1 MKLKTLLVI
10 KAIVSLVFGIP
21 VLIVPD
27 KWMSLF
33 GLALGAEGMFVARQY
48 GGALLGIAA
57 LCWFARNSEG
67 ARALKAIIIFGFL
80 YDFVN
85 LFVSLHANLSGL
97 MNPLGWAIV
106 VAYLFFTIAFG
117 YILVRK
123 PVDI

>member
-10 KAIVSLVFGIP
+10 KTLVSLAFGLPI
-21 VLIVPD
+21 LIVPGRLL
-27 KWMSLF
+27 SLF
-33 GLALGAEGMFVARQY
+33 GLTLNADGMFMAREY

-67 ARALKAIIIFGFL
+67 ARALKAIILFGFY
-80 YDFVN
+80 YDLIN

-97 MNPLGWAIV
+97 MNPLGWGIVAI
-106 VAYLFFTIAFG
+106 YLFFTIGFG
-117 YILVRK
+117 YFLVRK

>member
-10 KAIVSLVFGIP
+10 KALVSVVFGIP
-21 VLIVPD
+21 ILIVPD
-27 KWMSLF
+27 QLMALF
-33 GLALGAEGMFVARQY
+33 GLALGEGGMFVGREY

-97 MNPLGWAIV
+97 MNPLGWIIV
-106 VAYLFFTIAFG
+106 VVYLFFTIAFG
-117 YILVRK
+117 YFLVRK

>member
-10 KAIVSLVFGIP
+10 KALVSLVFGIP
-21 VLIVPD
+21 ILIVPG
-27 KWMSLF
+27 KLLALF
-33 GLALGAEGMFVARQY
+33 GLTLNADGMFMAREY

-67 ARALKAIIIFGFL
+67 ARALKAIILFGFY
-80 YDFVN
+80 YDLINF
-85 LFVSLHANLSGL
+85 FVSLHANLSGL

-106 VAYLFFTIAFG
+106 AIYVFFTIGFG
-117 YILVRK
+117 YFLVRK

>member
-33 GLALGAEGMFVARQY
+33 GLALGAEGMFVAR
-48 GGALLGIAA
+48 
-57 LCWFARNSEG
+57 
-67 ARALKAIIIFGFL
+67 
-80 YDFVN
+80 
-85 LFVSLHANLSGL
+85 HNLSGL